1 MISELP
7 TQALN
12 ARLRLW
18 EAQERA
24 NRYQTQCAL
33 LISLLQDCMEY
44 IDNTV
49 ENGNGE
55 EFPECYMAAEEAIQ
69 QINHDTDDER
79 G

>member
-24 NRYQTQCAL
+24 NHYQTQCAL
-33 LISLLQDCMEY
+33 LISLLQDCLEH
-44 IDNTV
+44 IEETV
-49 ENGNGE
+49 ENSNGD
-55 EFPECYMAAEEAIQ
+55 EFPECYLAAEEAISQ
-69 QINHDTDDER
+69 LHDSGHE
-79 G
+79 